1 VTDAE
6 RNSTRARS
14 LALLLVVCLFSAC
27 SMMFPHT
34 ELAIAPKGA
43 TLNELGIAII
53 ADIERWFTSLLFIL
67 GILGL

>member
-1 VTDAE
+1 
-6 RNSTRARS
+6 
-14 LALLLVVCLFSAC
+14 
-27 SMMFPHT
+27 MMFPHT